1 MQFAGV
7 LGWQEWQN
15 AMANSEYLWQI
26 AKEIRSSKAALI
38 FCNLFYFKMIL
49 IFNSTLTLKKK
60 SFFLRRVP
68 KFYKLPMPQ
77 KLHLLLP
84 TRQENM
90 ETGLR

>member
-49 IFNSTLTLKKK
+49 IFFIVFNVNNSIL
-60 SFFLRRVP
+60 P
-68 KFYKLPMPQ
+68 YKCLNIYIID
-77 KLHLLLP
+77 
-84 TRQENM
+84 TRFTHVN
-90 ETGLR
+90 TYH